1 MTHKDDYIIHKSI
14 QKDDKKGTV
23 TLSVVFRVAEK
34 PRSRNIK
41 TYNTSDARRW
51 LEEGG
56 VKVEGVIKSCT
67 TSNYIGG
74 QPAGTR
80 PQGVWVFEL
89 HQEPKRNTPQKK
101 KASKPK
107 QTTEVKQAESATE
120 AAKIIA
126 SEFDGLNYD
135 GDSIEQPTVKKT
147 SKRKRKSKTTTN
159 EE

>member
-34 PRSRNIK
+34 PRNRNIK

-56 VKVEGVIKSCT
+56 IKVEGVIKSCT

-89 HQEPKRNTPQKK
+89 YQEPKKSAPKK
-101 KASKPK
+101 KTSKPK
-107 QTTEVKQAESATE
+107 QAAKPKQADSVTE

-135 GDSIEQPTVKKT
+135 GDNIEQPTVKKT